1 MARSSKYS
9 SIWQTLK
16 SKKKITLTIVPG
28 LETRIIKAL
37 NERKQYDTVF
47 QFETKEEG
55 QKYRVR
61 HTLSDNGRIMT
72 ITLYRSIGEHEL

>member
-1 MARSSKYS
+1 MPRSSKYLA
-9 SIWQTLK
+9 IWNTLK

-47 QFETKEEG
+47 QFETREDK

-61 HTLSDNGRIMT
+61 HTVSDNGRIMT
-72 ITLYRSIGEHEL
+72 ITLYRSIGDHEI

>member
-1 MARSSKYS
+1 MPRSSKYL
-9 SIWQTLK
+9 SIWNTLK

-47 QFETKEEG
+47 QFETREDK

-72 ITLYRSIGEHEL
+72 ITLYRSIGDHEL